1 MGLIFEHI
9 TNFDVVRIF
18 SINHY
23 LTLHRHRGKGNQM
36 NTKLIVKT
44 ILIFIIWIVMVLTHP
59 LAYACTAF
67 MASDSDTVL
76 VGNNEDYN
84 IPHTRVWF
92 IPAKSGQYGRVYFGY
107 DCWYPGGGMN
117 DQGLFFDIL
126 LTETLEINSSIEK
139 PLFKGDIFDKFM
151 AECATVKE
159 VLDLFDSYHLEQM
172 SDFHLLVVDRTG
184 DSVIIERD
192 HTIRKTGSYQVVTNF
207 LQSQVG
213 ENKQPCEWYK
223 GGCIRYQTAEMML
236 KDRRAVSVEY
246 FRNILE
252 ATHQHTLGTRTLYS
266 NIYDLKNGLIYLYY
280 LHNFDNEV
288 IINLKE
294 ELKKGSHYYEIPSLY
309 GKKVTFGKKEY
320 IHHSPAFRISYPK
333 HYEVVKPELKE
344 VFRVKHSL
352 GGLPKLSVSIDDK
365 PQDIPLRDIGEKHYL
380 PELKKNVA
388 TVRIISN
395 IQTKLKD
402 GTPANEVQFDLMTT
416 DNWPVK
422 ILVLSTYHNDNLI
435 YAAIQSLAFPGTLK
449 EYLYSLRFD

>member
-1 MGLIFEHI
+1 MDTKLNMK
-9 TNFDVVRIF
+9 TL
-18 SINHY
+18 
-23 LTLHRHRGKGNQM
+23 LTLPILI
-36 NTKLIVKT
+36 LIV
-44 ILIFIIWIVMVLTHP
+44 FTHP
-59 LAYACTAF
+59 LAFACTAF

-84 IPHTRVWF
+84 IPHTRMWF

-107 DCWYPGGGMN
+107 DCWYIGGGMN

-126 LTETLEINSSIEK
+126 LTETLEIKSSKEK
-139 PLFKGDIFDKFM
+139 PIFKGDIFDKFM

-172 SDFHLLVVDRTG
+172 SNFQLLVVDRTG

-213 ENKQPCEWYK
+213 ENRQPCEWYK
-223 GGCIRYQTAEMML
+223 GGCNRYQTAKRML

-246 FRNILE
+246 FREILE
-252 ATHQHTLGTRTLYS
+252 ATHQNTLGTRTLYS

-280 LHNFDNEV
+280 LHNFENEV
-288 IINLKE
+288 IINLNE
-294 ELKKGSHYYEIPSLY
+294 ELKKGSHYYEIPTLY
-309 GKKVTFGKKEY
+309 GKKITFGKKQY
-320 IHHSPAFRISYPK
+320 VHHSPAFKISYPK
-333 HYEVVKPELKE
+333 HYKVVKPELNE
-344 VFRVKHSL
+344 VFRVRHSA
-352 GGLPKLSVSIDDK
+352 GGIPNLSVSIDDK
-365 PQDIPLRDIGEKHYL
+365 PQGIPLRDIGEKFYL
-380 PELKKNVA
+380 PEMKKKVA
-388 TVRIISN
+388 KVKIISN

-402 GTPANEVQFDLMTT
+402 GTPANEVQFELMTI
-416 DNWPVK
+416 DNRLVK

-435 YAAIQSLAFPGTLK
+435 YAATQSLAFPGTLR